1 MKKVFSLMLL
11 LATIVIAL
19 PSCSDDDEPKAPQ
32 LTQFDYTLYAGETT
46 NVKGESLSNLEWVG
60 DKFVANIDKDG
71 ILHANKTGFTSI
83 YSNDIKAG
91 DYIGIKV
98 IVKPKVTKYSEPLLY
113 WHGIGEQVKYADGYI
128 QFTPMSYSNM
138 PTSDIWEIMS
148 SFIPHYIKECGLPWT
163 IYKQDASTII
173 FKTDKSASP
182 YVAYLFDSDKTVMGV
197 GVYINPLQVDL
208 LPEFLNERYLI
219 YDVDVSNYTANF
231 AHAVG
236 YRDEPKID
244 YVGQMGYSSS
254 IGLILIA
261 YAPINN
267 ARGENYSVFDVLSK
281 IEL

>member
-1 MKKVFSLMLL
+1 MLL
-11 LATIVIAL
+11 LATLVIAL
-19 PSCSDDDEPKAPQ
+19 PSCSDDEPNAPQ

-71 ILHANKTGFTSI
+71 ILHANKIGYTRI
-83 YSNDIKAG
+83 HSNDITAG
-91 DYIGIKV
+91 DYIGIRV
-98 IVKPKVTKYSEPLLY
+98 VVKPQITKYSEPLLY
-113 WHGIGEQVKYADGYI
+113 WQGSQAHYKEGYI
-128 QFTPMSYSNM
+128 QLDPGSYSNM
-138 PTSDIWEIMS
+138 PTADIWEIMS
-148 SFIPHYIKECGLPWT
+148 PFIPHHIEECGLPWT
-163 IYKQDASTII
+163 IYKKDASTII

-182 YVAYLFDSDKTVMGV
+182 YVAYLFDNDKTVMGV
-197 GVYINPLQVDL
+197 GVYIDPFQGGDL
-208 LPEFLNERYLI
+208 PDFLNERYLI

-254 IGLILIA
+254 LGLILIA
-261 YAPINN
+261 YAPVNN
-267 ARGENYSVFDVLSK
+267 ARGESYPIFDILSE

>member
-11 LATIVIAL
+11 LATLAIAL
-19 PSCSDDDEPKAPQ
+19 PSCSDNDEPTLAK
-32 LTQFDYTLYAGETT
+32 LSQFEYTLYAGDKTE
-46 NVKGESLSNLEWVG
+46 VKGESLKNLEWIG
-60 DKFVANIDKDG
+60 DKFVAQIDENG
-71 ILHANKTGFTSI
+71 ILHANKIGFTSI

-98 IVKPKVTKYSEPLLY
+98 IVKPQITKYSEPLLY
-113 WHGIGEQVKYADGYI
+113 WHGIGEQVKYKDGYI
-128 QFTPMSYSNM
+128 QFAPMSYSNM

-163 IYKQDASTII
+163 IYKRDASTII

-182 YVAYLFDSDKTVMGV
+182 YVAYLFDDDKTVMGV
-197 GVYINPLQVDL
+197 GVYIDPFQVGDL
-208 LPEFLNERYLI
+208 PDFLNERYLI

-254 IGLILIA
+254 LGLILIA
-261 YAPINN
+261 YAPVNN
-267 ARGENYSVFDVLSK
+267 ARGESCPIFDILSN